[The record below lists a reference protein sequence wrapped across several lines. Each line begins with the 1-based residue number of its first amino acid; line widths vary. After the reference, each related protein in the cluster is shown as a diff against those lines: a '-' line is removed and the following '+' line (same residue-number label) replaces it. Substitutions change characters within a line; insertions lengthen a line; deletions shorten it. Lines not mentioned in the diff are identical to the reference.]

1 MKRILLFILLG
12 ILVLTLQTTLLRF
25 FPIQRIRPDFMLIF
39 TLYLGF
45 SFPPIPGAILAFFLG
60 YFVDLFSGNTFGLY
74 TFSRPL
80 LFYGAYLFKSK
91 FYLEGFSSQFIFVF
105 LLAFLEGSPHPD
117 ASHLAQPGTSFS
129 SLSLLSLSLFSSV
142 HVYGA
147 DHSLCSLSSPERA
160 SVSSPEKNGMSSC
173 RRRDRRWL
181 S

>member
-45 SFPPIPGAILAFFLG
+45 SSPPIPGAILAFFMG
-60 YFVDLFSGNTFGLY
+60 YFVDLFSGNSFGLY
-74 TFSRPL
+74 TSSRLL

-105 LLAFLEGSPHPD
+105 LAAFLEGFLILMLLTFLSPEPLF
-117 ASHLAQPGTSFS
+117 HLYPSFF
-129 SLSLLSLSLFSSV
+129 LSLFPQSTVTALITPILFLLFRKGSV
-142 HVYGA
+142 LFV
-147 DHSLCSLSSPERA
+147 R
-160 SVSSPEKNGMSSC
+160 KNGISVQEKG
-173 RRRDRRWL
+173 
-181 S
+181 